1 MDLETA
7 LRAVLKAALIHD
19 GLSRGLH
26 ETVKALDKRQVSRFI
41 IHIVILSENDKNGHF
56 LDPSLFFMIVRLS
69 QQMPDQ
75 FYYPS

>member
-26 ETVKALDKRQVSRFI
+26 ETVKALDKRQVRNLILLSI
-41 IHIVILSENDKNGHF
+41 DYIVIF
-56 LDPSLFFMIVRLS
+56 LPTFPFLFLALIYAGAAV
-69 QQMPDQ
+69 
-75 FYYPS
+75 